1 DKGSV
6 DHERYIK
13 EVLPVALKY
22 GNKIFGDDWIY
33 QQDGATAHTHNL
45 TQKWCKDNFPSFLD
59 KEYWPPNSPDL
70 NSLDYS
76 IWDEFVQQMNW
87 DNVQSKKT
95 LINELKRTAIFL
107 RIFFH
112 DVGTPTCPLHTGIEG
127 IFSLS
132 LLEIPEIFQRSNY
145 TAPAKILCRRHTASS
160 AYPLTNRVDHLVP
173 QALFPGKNAFWS
185 SKYCF
190 IRARERLN
198 ST

>member
-1 DKGSV
+1 
-6 DHERYIK
+6 YIK

-95 LINELKRTAIFL
+95 LINELKRTLGFVYQ
-107 RIFFH
+107 R
-112 DVGTPTCPLHTGIEG
+112 T
-127 IFSLS
+127 S
-132 LLEIPEIFQRSNY
+132 EI
-145 TAPAKILCRRHTASS
+145 KIA
-160 AYPLTNRVDHLVP
+160 
-173 QALFPGKNAFWS
+173 
-185 SKYCF
+185 
-190 IRARERLN
+190 LN
-198 ST
+198 SQAFVAARVKYFQILEGFTEDNAHLYYHDETSINLRDVKRSIWTLNGEGEIKKDGGK